1 VHVNVRLV
9 RGLPSLRVQETYAL
23 LRSVFARAK
32 KPGFRIVHFSI
43 QGNHVHWICEA
54 ADRESLSRGMQGL
67 LIRMAKR
74 LNKLWGRA
82 GRVFEDRYH
91 EHILRTPKQ
100 VRNALVYVLRN
111 AWKHRVRVGQDLDM
125 FTSGPWFDGWKETF
139 EVRGLPECPVASPR
153 TWLLHTGWW
162 KHHGRISLSEMPG
175 G

>member
-1 VHVNVRLV
+1 
-9 RGLPSLRVQETYAL
+9 
-23 LRSVFARAK
+23 
-32 KPGFRIVHFSI
+32 
-43 QGNHVHWICEA
+43 
-54 ADRESLSRGMQGL
+54 
-67 LIRMAKR
+67 
-74 LNKLWGRA
+74 
-82 GRVFEDRYH
+82 
-91 EHILRTPKQ
+91 

-139 EVRGLPECPVASPR
+139 EVRNLPECPVARPR